1 LKQEDDKQKVETK
14 DVEVETD
21 FAKNVNVN
29 FHNVGVEEENLKLA
43 YQDMIAFGK
52 LFLPDDF
59 MRSETPPFHYSVADM
74 INDKSIRQSAFIM
87 PRGHGKTVLTKA
99 DIMRDFCF
107 AGKRKEWGLDDT
119 DEPFFY
125 GWISATAKLAT
136 GNMDY
141 IKSHI
146 EINDRIRYY
155 FGDLRGKKW
164 TETDIELSNGS
175 KLISK
180 SNISGIR
187 GGAKLHKRYDL
198 VVLDDFE
205 DENNTITSDARA
217 KNANLITAVVFPAL
231 EPHTGRL
238 RVNGTPVH
246 FDSFINNLIV
256 NSAKARSQMEDFS
269 WDVLMYKVEDDK
281 GDILWDS
288 WFGREEIER
297 KKKFYADSGQ
307 PHKFYQE
314 YMMEVQSEDYSVF
327 NRDHINYWEG
337 TFFYNEGDGISY
349 LIKDSGDILPITVF
363 TGVDTATDINRRDSD
378 YSVIITIGVD
388 SFNRVYVL
396 DYVRQ
401 RSLPVLGIQGQDQK
415 GIVDHLFEVNKTFHP
430 NLFVIEDTTMSRPV
444 FQALKS
450 EMMRRNDFTVK
461 YKEEKPGTR
470 QSKRDRIQSVLA
482 QRFAVGQ
489 IYIKKEQYD
498 LHREI
503 ITFGP
508 RMAHD
513 DTIDALAYA
522 CLHAH
527 PDNNLTVGKD
537 GMYRKHSPVPKS
549 WVVA

>member
-1 LKQEDDKQKVETK
+1 MSNRKVV
-14 DVEVETD
+14 D
-21 FAKNVNVN
+21 NINVN
-29 FHNVGVEEENLKLA
+29 FHNVSKEEESLQLA
-43 YQDMIAFGK
+43 YKDLISFGK

-59 MRSETPPFHYSVADM
+59 MRSDTPPFHYVVADK
-74 INDKSIRQSAFIM
+74 INDKSIRQAAFIM

-107 AGKRKEWGLDDT
+107 AGKRVEWGLDDT
-119 DEPFFY
+119 DEPYFY

-141 IKSHI
+141 VKSHI
-146 EINDRIRYY
+146 EMNDKIQYY
-155 FGDLRGKKW
+155 FGDLKGRKW
-164 TETDIELSNGS
+164 TETDIELSNGC
-175 KLISK
+175 KLLSK

-256 NSAKARSQMEDFS
+256 NSAKAKVGGDDFS
-269 WDVLMYKVEDDK
+269 WDVLLYKVIDDK
-281 GDILWDS
+281 GAVLWDS
-288 WFGREEIER
+288 WFGQEEMDR

-314 YMMEVQSEDYSVF
+314 YMMEVQSEDHSVF
-327 NRDHINYWEG
+327 NRDHIQYWEG
-337 TFFYNEGDGISY
+337 SFFHNENDGISY
-349 LIKDSGDILPITVF
+349 IIQESGDILPVTVF

-378 YSVIITIGVD
+378 YSVLITIGID
-388 SFNRVYVL
+388 EYNRIYVL

-401 RSLPVLGIQGQDQK
+401 RSLPVLGIQEQDQK
-415 GIVDHLFEVNKTFHP
+415 GIVDYIFEINQAFSP
-430 NLFVIEDTTMSRPV
+430 NMFVIEDTTMSRPV

-450 EMMRRNDFTVK
+450 EMMRRNNFTVK
-461 YKEEKPGTR
+461 FKEEKPGTR

-482 QRFAVGQ
+482 QRFSVGQ
-489 IYIKKEQYD
+489 IHIKKEHYD
-498 LHREI
+498 LQHEI

-508 RMAHD
+508 RMSHD

-522 CLHAH
+522 CLYAY
-527 PDNNLTVGKD
+527 PDDNIKQDQEGV
-537 GMYRKHSPVPKS
+537 YYKHKPVPKS
-549 WVVA
+549 WIVA

>member
-1 LKQEDDKQKVETK
+1 MAYV
-14 DVEVETD
+14 
-21 FAKNVNVN
+21 KNVNLN
-29 FHNVGVEEENLKLA
+29 MHNVSKEEEALHLA
-43 YQDMIAFGK
+43 YKDLIAFGK

-59 MRSETPPFHYSVADM
+59 MRSETPPFHYEIADM
-74 INDKSIRQSAFIM
+74 INDKSIRQTAFIM
-87 PRGHGKTVLTKA
+87 PRGHGKTVMTKA

-107 AGKRKEWGLDDT
+107 AGVRKDWGFDT
-119 DEPFFY
+119 TTEPYFY
-125 GWISATAKLAT
+125 GWISATNKLAT

-146 EINDRIRYY
+146 EINEKIHYY

-164 TETDIELSNGS
+164 TETDIELNNGC

-246 FDSFINNLIV
+246 YDSFINNLIV
-256 NSAKARSQMEDFS
+256 NSAKAKANGEDFS
-269 WDVLMYKVEDDK
+269 WDVLMHKVQDET
-281 GDILWDS
+281 GAVLWDS
-288 WFGREEIER
+288 WFGAEEMER

-327 NRDHINYWEG
+327 NRDHIKYWEG
-337 TFFYNEGDGISY
+337 TYFYNEGDGISY
-349 LIKDSGDILPITVF
+349 VIKDSGDILPITVF
-363 TGVDTATDINRRDSD
+363 TGVDTATDIARRDSD
-378 YSVIITIGVD
+378 YSVLLTIGVD
-388 SFNRVYVL
+388 ELNRIYVL

-401 RSLPVLGIQGQDQK
+401 RSLSVLGIQGQDKK
-415 GIVDHLFEVNKTFHP
+415 GIVDYIFQINQDYHP

-444 FQALKS
+444 FQALQS

-461 YKEEKPGTR
+461 FNEEKPGTR
-470 QSKRDRIQSVLA
+470 QSKRDRIQSILA
-482 QRFAVGQ
+482 QRFAIGQ
-489 IYIKKEQYD
+489 IHIRKEHYD

-522 CLHAH
+522 CKHAY
-527 PDNNLTVGKD
+527 PDNNIKQDKD
-537 GMYRKHSPVPKS
+537 GLYYKKRPVPKS

>member
-1 LKQEDDKQKVETK
+1 MV
-14 DVEVETD
+14 DVD
-21 FAKNVNVN
+21 LDKNVNLN
-29 FHNVGVEEENLKLA
+29 FHNVSKEEESLRLA
-43 YQDMIAFGK
+43 YRDLISFGK

-59 MRSETPPFHYSVADM
+59 LRSETPPFHYTVADK
-74 INDKSIRQSAFIM
+74 INDKSIRQTAFIM

-107 AGKRKEWGLDDT
+107 AGKRVEWDLADN

-146 EINDRIRYY
+146 EINEKIQYY
-155 FGDLRGKKW
+155 FGDLKGKKW
-164 TETDIELSNGS
+164 TETDIELSNGC

-205 DENNTITSDARA
+205 DENNTITSDARS

-256 NSAKARSQMEDFS
+256 NSSKAKTNDEDFS
-269 WDVLMYKVEDDK
+269 WDVLMYKVIDDK
-281 GDILWDS
+281 GAILWDS
-288 WFGREEIER
+288 WFGAEEMDR
-297 KKKFYADSGQ
+297 KKKFYSDSGQ

-314 YMMEVQSEDYSVF
+314 YMMEVQSEEHSVF
-327 NRDHINYWEG
+327 NRNHIKYWEG
-337 TFFYNEGDGISY
+337 SFFHDENNGLSYIIEDG
-349 LIKDSGDILPITVF
+349 GDIIPVTVF

-378 YSVIITIGVD
+378 YSVILTVGID
-388 SFNRVYVL
+388 EFNRIYVL
-396 DYVRQ
+396 DYVRK
-401 RSLPVLGIQGQDQK
+401 RSLPVLGIQGEEQK
-415 GIVDHLFEVNKTFHP
+415 GIVDHIFEINKAFHP
-430 NLFVIEDTTMSRPV
+430 HMVVIEDTTMSRPV
-444 FQALKS
+444 FQALRS
-450 EMMRRNDFTVK
+450 EMMRRNDFTVN
-461 YKEEKPGTR
+461 YREEKPGTR

-482 QRFAVGQ
+482 QRFSVGQ
-489 IYIKKEQYD
+489 IHIKKEHYD
-498 LHREI
+498 LNHEI

-508 RMAHD
+508 RMSHD

-522 CLHAH
+522 CLYAY
-527 PDNNLTVGKD
+527 PDENIKQDKD
-537 GMYRKHSPVPKS
+537 GMYFKNRPVPKS
-549 WVVA
+549 WIVA